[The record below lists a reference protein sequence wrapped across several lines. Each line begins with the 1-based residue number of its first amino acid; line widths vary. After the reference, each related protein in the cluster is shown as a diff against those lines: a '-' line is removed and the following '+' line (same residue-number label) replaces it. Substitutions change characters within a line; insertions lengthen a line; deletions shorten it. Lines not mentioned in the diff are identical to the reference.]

1 MSSVF
6 REDLISNRYLDDGV
20 ALLKSNQEAAK
31 RFEEDPRITY
41 REIMTCPLCNSA
53 RAICIA
59 KKEGYGLPLDTVV
72 CSRCGLVRSYKQLN
86 EESLKIFYSEYYRE
100 IYDVKETIDARYE
113 WLANSQPPKFLSRDK
128 VVVEIGCGGGWN
140 LIPFEKNGFI
150 YYGFDYD
157 VSLINQGRQKGLN
170 LFQGGIEKAKR
181 IEIKADYLIL
191 DQVLEH
197 VSDPVNFL
205 VELKEILNKG
215 ALINIYVPSL
225 DLLLWGYSDYDLLG
239 TLQLAHNFLF
249 DEFTL
254 KASARKAGFSVI
266 NCCGNNIILKHEAS
280 PSPYKETILKERGK
294 KVVRFLKFVEFTLRI
309 RKKIGLM
316 KPVKKLYFLVH
327 PIGCFKRARI
337 EYLGII

>member
-1 MSSVF
+1 MSSAF
-6 REDLISNRYLDDGV
+6 KEDLISNRYLDDGT

-31 RFEEDPRITY
+31 RFKEDPRVTYKEIIT
-41 REIMTCPLCNSA
+41 CSLCNSVK
-53 RAICIA
+53 AICIA
-59 KKEGYGLPLDTVV
+59 KKEWHGLPLDTVV
-72 CSRCGLVRSYKQLN
+72 CYKCGLVRSYKQLD
-86 EESLKIFYSEYYRE
+86 EESLKIFYSEYYRG
-100 IYDVKETIDARYE
+100 IYDAKETINARYE
-113 WLANSQPPKFLSRDK
+113 WLANSESPKFLSKDK

-140 LIPFEKNGFI
+140 LIPFEKNDFRH
-150 YYGFDYD
+150 YGFDYD

-170 LFQGGIEKAKR
+170 LFHGGIEEAKR
-181 IEIKADYLIL
+181 MGIKADYLIL

-215 ALINIYVPSL
+215 AIVNIYVPSL

-254 KASARKAGFSVI
+254 KALARKAGLSII
-266 NCCGNNIILKHEAS
+266 NCCGNNIILKHEISLA
-280 PSPYKETILKERGK
+280 PYKATVFRERGK
-294 KVVRFLKFVEFTLRI
+294 KIVRFLKFVEFTLRV
-309 RKKIGLM
+309 RKKIGFM

-327 PIGCFKRARI
+327 PIGCFKRAKI
-337 EYLGII
+337 EYLGRI

>member
-1 MSSVF
+1 MSSIF
-6 REDLISNRYLDDGV
+6 KEDLISKRYLGDGV
-20 ALLKSNQEAAK
+20 ALLKSNQEAARHFK
-31 RFEEDPRITY
+31 EDPRLTY
-41 REIMTCPLCNSA
+41 KEIITCPLCGSA
-53 RAICIA
+53 KAICIA
-59 KKEGYGLPLDTVV
+59 KKERHGLPLDTVV
-72 CSRCGLVRSYKQLN
+72 CYKCGLARSYKQLD
-86 EESLKIFYSEYYRE
+86 EESLKIFYSEYYRV
-100 IYDVKETIDARYE
+100 IYDAKETIDARYD
-113 WLANSQPPKFLSRDK
+113 WLANDQPPKFLSKDK

-140 LIPFEKNGFI
+140 LIPFKKNGFK

-170 LFQGGIEKAKR
+170 LFQGGIAEAKHMG
-181 IEIKADYLIL
+181 IKTDYLIL

-205 VELKEILNKG
+205 VELKEILNRG

-254 KASARKAGFSVI
+254 QALARKAGFSVI

-280 PSPYKETILKERGK
+280 LAPHKATFFKDRGE
-294 KVVRFLKFVEFTLRI
+294 KVVRFLKLVEFTLKI
-309 RKKIGLM
+309 RTKIGFL
-316 KPVKKLYFLVH
+316 KPIKKFYFFVN
-327 PIGCFKRARI
+327 PIGVFKRARI
-337 EYLGII
+337 EYLGKI